1 MQENTTSVKLGK
13 KRQYMGD
20 SKQQN
25 CYFRDVK
32 SKLEMLSGK

>member
-20 SKQQN
+20 SKQN